1 MTASLGVAFANAG
14 PFARPDA
21 AAALG
26 RTAEEHGI
34 DSIWTVEHVIV
45 PLDYRS
51 AYPYNREGRM
61 RGEEF
66 DIPDPL
72 IWLAFVAA
80 STSRLLLGTGI
91 LILPQR
97 NPLVAAKEIA
107 TLDVLSGGRV
117 RLGIGVGWLEEEF
130 DSLGIPFADR
140 GRRTDEHVA
149 VMRALWSGR
158 ASFDGEFT
166 SFGEALSRPVPAQ
179 GQDVPIVIG
188 GHTPAAARRAGRIGN
203 GFFPGKGDAAELAE
217 LVRVMREAAEAAGR
231 DPDAIELTTGARDLE
246 GMKQLHDLGFTRFIV
261 PPPSYDLAQLPAAFA
276 RLQEELIAPLAAL

>member
-1 MTASLGVAFANAG
+1 MTASVGIAFANAG

-26 RTAEEHGI
+26 RIAEEHGVE
-34 DSIWTVEHVIV
+34 SVWTVEHVIIPV
-45 PLDYRS
+45 DYQS
-51 AYPYNREGRM
+51 AYPYNREGRIK
-61 RGEEF
+61 GEEL

-80 STSRLLLGTGI
+80 TTSRLLLGTGI

-97 NPLVAAKEIA
+97 NPIVTAKEIA
-107 TLDVLSGGRV
+107 TLDQMSGGRV

-130 DSLGIPFADR
+130 DALGVPFADR

-166 SFGEALSRPVPAQ
+166 SFGEAIAHPVPAQ
-179 GQDVPIVIG
+179 GQGVPIVVG
-188 GHTPAAARRAGRIGN
+188 GHTPVAARRAGRIGD
-203 GFFPGKGDAAELAE
+203 GFFPGKGSIDELKE
-217 LVRVMREAAEAAGR
+217 LVAVMRAAAEAAGR
-231 DPDAIELTTGARDLE
+231 DPDAIELTAGARDLDGVKE
-246 GMKQLHDLGFTRFIV
+246 LVDLGFTRFIV
-261 PPPSYDLAQLPAAFA
+261 PPPTFDPGQLDAAFA
-276 RLQEELIAPLAAL
+276 RLHEDLVAPLAAL